1 MSTTTTLDFQAA
13 ITQNDENNLYQEGGD
28 DPEKKTSCF
37 GGFCSGLR
45 VKLASKIF
53 KILGN

>member
-28 DPEKKTSCF
+28 DPGKRPTASADF
-37 GGFCSGLR
+37 AQVSG
-45 VKLASKIF
+45 
-53 KILGN
+53 

>member
-28 DPEKKTSCF
+28 NPEKKDQLLRWILL
-37 GGFCSGLR
+37 CSSG
-45 VKLASKIF
+45 
-53 KILGN
+53 